1 MFDLFAHEVMVPVL
15 LMQGGTQGVVTLT
28 GMLDG
33 IKHAVTGPFVI
44 GSILVSVACVL
55 YKIEGPLL
63 LPWLQPGALVLKEKD
78 VPV

>member
-1 MFDLFAHEVMVPVL
+1 MFDLFAHQVMVPVL
-15 LMQGGTQGVVTLT
+15 LMHAGTQAVVTLT

-33 IKHAVTGPFVI
+33 IQHAVTGSFVV
-44 GSILVSVACVL
+44 GSVLVSVACVL